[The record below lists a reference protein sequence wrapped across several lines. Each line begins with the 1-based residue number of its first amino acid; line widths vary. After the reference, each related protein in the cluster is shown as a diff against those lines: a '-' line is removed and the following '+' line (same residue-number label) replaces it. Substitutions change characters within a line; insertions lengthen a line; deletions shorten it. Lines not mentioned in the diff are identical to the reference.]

1 MIILRLAPLPPDLEV
16 ELYRS
21 TSGETV
27 KWSGVS
33 SGLIERVQGWTIVG
47 AGLLVALAGL
57 GDFLMALDLLGD
69 MAADPAEAGIGDL
82 IGVAILSGFFIL
94 GLAVAVWGWRFVAKA
109 DRVVW
114 AVTNRRL
121 IRLAADGVS
130 QPESWTRRDIRDVRR
145 MNWDEPQKRGLA
157 VTVRGRGD
165 SDLVLFILGPDDL
178 ERAEKALAE
187 LED

>member
-57 GDFLMALDLLGD
+57 GDFLMALGLLND
-69 MAADPAEAGIGDL
+69 MLADPAEAGIGGL
-82 IGVAILSGFFIL
+82 AAVAMLSAFFVL
-94 GLAVAVWGWRFVAKA
+94 GLAIAAWGWRFVARA

-121 IRLAADGVS
+121 IRLVADGAS
-130 QPESWTRRDIRDVRR
+130 APQSWTKGEIRDVRR
-145 MNWDEPQKRGLA
+145 VNWDEPQKRGLA
-157 VTVRGRGD
+157 VTVRGPND